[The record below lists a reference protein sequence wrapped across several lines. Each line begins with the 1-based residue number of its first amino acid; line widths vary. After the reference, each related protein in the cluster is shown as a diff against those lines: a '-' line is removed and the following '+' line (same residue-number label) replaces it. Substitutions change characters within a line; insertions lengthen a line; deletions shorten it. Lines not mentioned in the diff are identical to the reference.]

1 MRHSRVGFGIVLY
14 YNAVLRPKGPKN
26 AAHSARS
33 QENCQKDVTKFE
45 EKELRI
51 KIYAVIVSLL
61 TPITIA
67 LVEKKGQ
74 GSGHAK

>member
-1 MRHSRVGFGIVLY
+1 M
-14 YNAVLRPKGPKN
+14 
-26 AAHSARS
+26 
-33 QENCQKDVTKFE
+33 TKFE